1 MKLAANNQS
10 LIALCTMSLPTTTLD
25 AAAREFAEKNLGET
39 DITRHQTIREIR
51 EWLHANPNLN
61 ARHDDR
67 TILAFLRGCKFNTE
81 RAKQKIENFYRL
93 RAELPE
99 WFANRDP
106 RLVGICEL
114 VRLGV
119 FVPLRR
125 YQDDRLVV
133 IIRTA
138 AHDPKVY

>member
-1 MKLAANNQS
+1 
-10 LIALCTMSLPTTTLD
+10 MSLPTTTTTTLD

-39 DITRHQTIREIR
+39 DTIRHHAIREIR
-51 EWLHANPNLN
+51 EWLHTNPNLN
-61 ARHDDR
+61 ARNDDR
-67 TILAFLRGCKFNTE
+67 TILAFLRGCKFNID
-81 RAKQKIENFYRL
+81 RAKGKIERFYRM

-106 RLVGICEL
+106 RLVEICEL

-125 YQDDRLVV
+125 YQDNRLIV

-138 AHDPKVY
+138 AHDPKV